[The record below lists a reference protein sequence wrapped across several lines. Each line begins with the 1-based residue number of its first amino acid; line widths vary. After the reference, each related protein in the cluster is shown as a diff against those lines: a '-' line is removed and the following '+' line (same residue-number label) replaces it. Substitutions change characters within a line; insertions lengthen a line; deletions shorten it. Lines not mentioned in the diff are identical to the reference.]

1 MIRSDLPEVLAFVL
15 TICLALLLQGR
26 HPNTFCGLVV
36 AAAAAYQWF
45 AGINVLF
52 EVVLQCALKHFSAAF
67 CTCLNSVHLAAA
79 SAVSHFYP
87 ISGEE

>member
-15 TICLALLLQGR
+15 TICLAPLLQGR
-26 HPNTFCGLVV
+26 HPNMFCGLVV

-52 EVVLQCALKHFSAAF
+52 EVVL
-67 CTCLNSVHLAAA
+67 
-79 SAVSHFYP
+79 
-87 ISGEE
+87 